1 MLYTSTNKL
10 NLKEHETERLK
21 ALRCCSGSSNWLCD
35 FGKLTTVDGRTM
47 RNEKERTPDIFVFF
61 KKRKC

>member
-10 NLKEHETERLK
+10 NLKKHETERLK

-35 FGKLTTVDGRTM
+35 FGKLTTADGRTM
-47 RNEKERTPDIFVFF
+47 RNEKECIPDIFIFF
-61 KKRKC
+61 LK